1 MSSPTLK
8 KRLIRPLSVGL
19 ASIVLLSGL
28 TAIAAPQAATAAENF
43 EPNPA
48 TTMWYDKPA
57 KTWQSET
64 LPIGNGAQ
72 AATIYGGLAT
82 EQITLNEESV
92 WSGGPGSKQGY
103 DFGNWPT
110 PRPGALKEVQDKI
123 DAEGQMDPDLV
134 SKKLGNP
141 AYSSPL
147 GDVPGFGRSEVF
159 GGIFLDVPDAAATT
173 NYKRSLD
180 LGSAV
185 ASVDY
190 TTATGAKISRDYFAS
205 YPANAIMVKLA
216 ADQDGKINFTTRF
229 GSPRT
234 SVVTAA
240 DGRITVKGTVP
251 DNGLKLELQAQV
263 KADGG
268 TVTSAR
274 RESHRGRRQLGHR
287 LHFHGHRLRAPTT
300 PRTGAPTRTRK
311 SPKSVDNAV
320 AKGKGELLAE
330 HLADYKGLYDN
341 MSLNSRASC
350 RDIPTD
356 QSSALPRQGKPPPSA
371 PWKTC
376 TSTTAATC

>member
-28 TAIAAPQAATAAENF
+28 TAIAAPQPATAAENF

-123 DAEGQMDPDLV
+123 DTDGQMDPDLV

-159 GGIFLDVPDAAATT
+159 GDIFLDVPDAEATT
-173 NYKRSLD
+173 NYRRSLD

-190 TTATGAKISRDYFAS
+190 TTATGAKVSRDYFAS

-234 SVVTAA
+234 VPWLTAA

-251 DNGLKLELQAQV
+251 DNGLKLETAGSGQ
-263 KADGG
+263 G
-268 TVTSAR
+268 R
-274 RESHRGRRQLGHR
+274 RRNRHLGRWESH
-287 LHFHGHRLRAPTT
+287 P
-300 PRTGAPTRTRK
+300 
-311 SPKSVDNAV
+311 
-320 AKGKGELLAE
+320 
-330 HLADYKGLYDN
+330 
-341 MSLNSRASC
+341 
-350 RDIPTD
+350 
-356 QSSALPRQGKPPPSA
+356 
-371 PWKTC
+371 
-376 TSTTAATC
+376 